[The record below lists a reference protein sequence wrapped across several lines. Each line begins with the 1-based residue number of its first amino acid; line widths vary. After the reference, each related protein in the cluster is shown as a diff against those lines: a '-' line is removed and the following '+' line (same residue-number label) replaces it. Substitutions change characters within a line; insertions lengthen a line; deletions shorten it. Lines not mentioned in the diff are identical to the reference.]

1 MELAIHTR
9 RSFAEVKYPNLLQL
23 PSISDSKM
31 DQYWSASEAVLV
43 AILTSTTLH
52 VDQYCSRRR
61 PVLITF
67 MLLYRAL

>member
-1 MELAIHTR
+1 
-9 RSFAEVKYPNLLQL
+9 
-23 PSISDSKM
+23 M

-67 MLLYRAL
+67 VLLYRALSQSDEKVTASVRESHLFEPKR